1 MLSHKMVF
9 TYQASS
15 QLLHATMAIKK
26 SKVGQQEL
34 VRVMENGMDI
44 VKNAKKVIYNFINI
58 GLCLPNA
65 NKFLLVSNKIHYRH
79 VFNN

>member
-1 MLSHKMVF
+1 MVKYHTALSHLMVF

-34 VRVMENGMDI
+34 VRVMENGSGYRLEC
-44 VKNAKKVIYNFINI
+44 KK
-58 GLCLPNA
+58 
-65 NKFLLVSNKIHYRH
+65 SNL
-79 VFNN
+79 